1 MTIRYVN
8 AEDHDFWFSLD
19 RHLSENEFQLK
30 VRDQMGYVLIKDS
43 LPVGIL
49 RWSLFWDSIPFCNLL
64 YVQDDLQRKGYGR
77 LLVEHWEADVITRG
91 YNLVMTSTQSD
102 EEAQHFYRKLGYKDC
117 GGLTLPFPGYEQPM
131 ELILAKKLE
140 KKHEI

>member
-77 LLVEHWEADVITRG
+77 LLVEHWEADVIARG

-117 GGLTLPFPGYEQPM
+117 GGVTLPFPGYEQPM

-140 KKHEI
+140 P